1 MNIDFICTD
10 PTHPV
15 NVVLEDWARSI
26 PGDYALRLVHSKTDL
41 SGGDLLFLVSCH
53 EMINLEIR
61 DQYHTTFVLHASDLP
76 VGRGWSPYVWTVL
89 DGGDEIVLTLLEAED
104 TVDSG
109 DIWAQRRILLEGHEL
124 CDEINAAVFQAE
136 IDLIEHAIDHYLEME
151 KRSQDDRQAS
161 YFPRRTP
168 EDSRLDPEKSIA
180 EQFNLLRV
188 VDSERYPAFFDYR
201 GHRYYLKIS
210 KEPSDG

>member
-1 MNIDFICTD
+1 M
-10 PTHPV
+10 
-15 NVVLEDWARSI
+15 NVVLEEWARRITS
-26 PGDYALRLVHSKTDL
+26 DHALRLVHSKTEL
-41 SGGDLLFLVSCH
+41 SGGGLLFLVSCH
-53 EMINLEIR
+53 EMINSEIR
-61 DQYHTTFVLHASDLP
+61 DQYHATFVLHASDLP